1 MKSLPLSLQ
10 ILEGAD
16 KHDVLQL
23 MVVKVA
29 RSQRHDKVSK
39 ADQR

>member
-10 ILEGAD
+10 ILEGPD
-16 KHDVLQL
+16 EYDVLEL

-29 RSQRHDKVSK
+29 RSQGHDEVSE
-39 ADQR
+39 ANQG